1 MNSSMKVR
9 SKMLRL
15 LGVAGVVLATSL
27 PGAAFAE
34 GVGDYGGGGNNNGG
48 NNGSQG
54 SGGSGTSGEEGG
66 LPFTGGDIVG
76 LALIGAGAVAG
87 GAALSRSGRRTAR
100 AGPLHIRPVHDRG
113 RRGRERAPAPL
124 RVGELSCEASP

>member
-66 LPFTGGDIVG
+66 LPFTGGDVVG

-100 AGPLHIRPVHDRG
+100 A
-113 RRGRERAPAPL
+113 
-124 RVGELSCEASP
+124 